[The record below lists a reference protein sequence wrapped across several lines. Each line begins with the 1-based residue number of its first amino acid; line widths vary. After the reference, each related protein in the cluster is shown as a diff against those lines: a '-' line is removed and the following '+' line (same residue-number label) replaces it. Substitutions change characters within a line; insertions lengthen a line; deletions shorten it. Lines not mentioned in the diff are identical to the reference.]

1 MEYSLND
8 IKRLLIEDI
17 SSLTQ
22 EQLKEKYLSSK
33 GIITSMF
40 KDIKNVEESKRKE

>member
-1 MEYSLND
+1 MTKMEYSLND

-22 EQLKEKYLSSK
+22 EQLKEK
-33 GIITSMF
+33 
-40 KDIKNVEESKRKE
+40 